1 VTGRARPNRSIP
13 DAAVMPVLSYPDPGA
28 AAEWLADAFG
38 FTIRLRIFNHRVQLT
53 FDGGALV
60 TTDTRW
66 TGADAAG
73 AGHSVLVRVG
83 DVDEVYERAL
93 AAGAIGGQPP
103 TDFDYGERQANLT
116 DPWGHHWTF
125 SQTIADVDP
134 AAWGG
139 VPEVG
144 ADNEPGRTGG

>member
-1 VTGRARPNRSIP
+1 VTGRVRSNRSIP
-13 DAAVMPVLSYPDPGA
+13 DAAVIPVLSYPDPGV
-28 AAEWLADAFG
+28 AAEWLRDVFG
-38 FTIRLRIFNHRVQLT
+38 FAIRLRIFNHRVQLT
-53 FDGGALV
+53 WDGGALV

-73 AGHSVLVRVG
+73 SGHSVLVRVA
-83 DVDEVYERAL
+83 DVDAVYDRAL
-93 AAGAIGGQPP
+93 AAGAVGGQPP

-139 VPEVG
+139 RIEAG
-144 ADNEPGRTGG
+144 DAEGGGRRDG